1 MSHLEVHSMKRLTR
15 SRNNKMISGV
25 CGGIGEFFGVDPN
38 LVRVAFVLLGLST
51 STTSFIIIYIISTI
65 IIPEDDGIIY
75 QDEFTN
81 TKDNSVLFM
90 GIGLIILGIVLLVRI
105 YLPIIDVRIIP
116 SINIAIKKILNLG
129 WPVLLIVLG
138 IYMLVNQKNNR

>member
-1 MSHLEVHSMKRLTR
+1 MKRLTR

>member
-1 MSHLEVHSMKRLTR
+1 MKRLTR

-116 SINIAIKKILNLG
+116 SINIAIKKILSLG

-138 IYMLVNQKNNR
+138 IYMLVNQKNNK

>member
-51 STTSFIIIYIISTI
+51 STTSFIIIYIISTM

-116 SINIAIKKILNLG
+116 SINIAIKKILSLG

-138 IYMLVNQKNNR
+138 IYMLVNQKNNK

>member
-1 MSHLEVHSMKRLTR
+1 MKRLTR

-51 STTSFIIIYIISTI
+51 STTSFIIIYIISTM

-116 SINIAIKKILNLG
+116 SINIAIKKILSLG

-138 IYMLVNQKNNR
+138 IYMLVNQKNNK